1 MRSITLKVLFSMG
14 ALLLPLATT
23 TAEETSVTTQKP
35 NNQVIV
41 IQDPVGSGP
50 KGLKRRSDAAVESG
64 SDQIVGTPG
73 TNIRSARRAWEQAC
87 KSWKHEMKQLNRQNL
102 IQASCGSP
110 NLKPEMHQSEKF
122 YTYESTG
129 KFKVRVSAKD

>member
-1 MRSITLKVLFSMG
+1 MKSSILTS
-14 ALLLPLATT
+14 LLSLWSFFLPLTAVLSEEAT
-23 TAEETSVTTQKP
+23 SKP

-41 IQDPVGSGP
+41 IQDPVGSGA
-50 KGLKRRSDAAVESG
+50 KGLKHRSDAAVESG

-73 TNIRSARRAWEQAC
+73 TNIRSARRAWDQAC

-110 NLKPEMHQSEKF
+110 TLKTEMHQSEKF